1 MSEKK
6 GLTLFIVDDNAM
18 SLRTLADDLRLR
30 EDVKEVYTFSN
41 YTDAT
46 LPLIEIQPDALFLDV
61 EVPGKTGLEF
71 LDSIRPRVN
80 FSFKAIFYTAFS
92 NYMIDAIRQQAFD
105 FLLKPY
111 KQSELNTVMERL
123 VEQVPTTKQIKGL
136 GLDDTPQR
144 MAMQT
149 MSELLL
155 VSMEQTL
162 MFEYQSDF
170 RTWQLTLTDRSTHLL
185 KKGVTADD
193 LLALNPTY
201 MRISNTCIINLTYL
215 AAIENNSQRCRMC
228 PPFDDI
234 GLTVSRRYYSKLKE
248 KIRTAVML
256 IILFHA

>member
-71 LDSIRPRVN
+71 LDSIRPRAN

-144 MAMQT
+144 IAMQT

-201 MRISNTCIINLTYL
+201 MRISKTCIINLTYL

-234 GLTVSRRYYSKLKE
+234 ELTVSRRYYSKLKE
-248 KIRTAVML
+248 KFEL
-256 IILFHA
+256 L